1 MVTVPLFRFE
11 TRPTQEVGQRD
22 EPSVRRTDHVKLRIF
37 FTPLTLE
44 GSMRET
50 LAEWRP
56 AIDEAIAEIVPR
68 EIDAAYL
75 ESFFGEPTYEYDP
88 EGIQRALADPL
99 WELLDRGGKR
109 WRAVLFL
116 VFVEGF
122 GEDPAEY
129 LPYACIP
136 EILHNGTIIV
146 DDVEDEAA
154 KRRGE
159 PALHHIYGQDVAL
172 NAGNAMYFLPLKIL
186 TEDPGD
192 VPAEQRLA
200 AYEMLLYELNRTHLG
215 QGMDIRWHNE
225 GDVRVTPGQ
234 YLEMCACKTGCLAR
248 IVARLAAII
257 TGQPAEV
264 EEAVATY
271 AELTAVAF
279 QIGDDILDVENS
291 LGRAG
296 EFGKEFGNDVR
307 EGKQTLLVIHALAES
322 GPETAARLSA
332 LLEADD
338 NTDEEVLEALS
349 IIEDAGSIE
358 YARERALTLA
368 AQARDELETVGFDE
382 ETDRKLRE
390 FTEFVIERDA

>member
-1 MVTVPLFRFE
+1 
-11 TRPTQEVGQRD
+11 
-22 EPSVRRTDHVKLRIF
+22 
-37 FTPLTLE
+37 
-44 GSMRET
+44 MRET

-56 AIDEAIAEIVPR
+56 AIDEAIADIVPR
-68 EIDAAYL
+68 EIDAEYL

-146 DDVEDEAA
+146 DDVEDEASI
-154 KRRGE
+154 RRGE
-159 PALHHIYGQDVAL
+159 PALHHLYGRDIAL
-172 NAGNAMYFLPLKIL
+172 NAGNAMYFLPLKIV
-186 TEDPGD
+186 TENPAG
-192 VPAEQRLA
+192 VSAEQRLA
-200 AYEMLLYELNRTHLG
+200 AYEMLMDELNRTHLG
-215 QGMDIRWHNE
+215 QGMDIRWHNQGE
-225 GDVRVTPGQ
+225 VRVTPDQ
-234 YLEMCACKTGCLAR
+234 YLEMCACKTGCLGR

-257 TGQPAEV
+257 TDQPSEV
-264 EEAVATY
+264 EEAVARY

-296 EFGKEFGNDVR
+296 DFGKEFGNDVR
-307 EGKQTLLVIHALAES
+307 EGKKTLLVIHALEES
-322 GPETAARLSA
+322 APEAAARLSEI
-332 LLEADD
+332 LGADE

-349 IIEDAGSIE
+349 LLEEAGSIE
-358 YARERALTLA
+358 YARNRALELA
-368 AQARDELETVGFDE
+368 ARARDELETVEFDD

-390 FTEFVIERDA
+390 FTEFVIERDV